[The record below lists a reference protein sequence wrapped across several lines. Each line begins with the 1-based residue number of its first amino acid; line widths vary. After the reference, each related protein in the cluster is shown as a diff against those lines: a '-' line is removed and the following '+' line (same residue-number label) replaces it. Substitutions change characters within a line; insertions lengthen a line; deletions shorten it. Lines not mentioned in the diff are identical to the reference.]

1 VPVALP
7 TVFVAVVAVAA
18 TGSVAL
24 PTVFVAVVAVAA
36 TGSVALPSTPSA

>member
-24 PTVFVAVVAVAA
+24 PTVFVVVAVAV
-36 TGSVALPSTPSA
+36 TGLVAPPSTPSA